1 MFRLLVISD
10 MHIGEHAHCAS
21 MMPSPTPAHMN
32 VELLEN
38 FKKLIKKLNVP
49 INAILFPGDFT
60 QSSKPSEV
68 TKFDTIANEIISQCK
83 LKHKQVYVTFGN
95 HDSDWNV
102 QVTAPAT
109 EDKEKYFAK
118 RYANLKESTLLK
130 NVLKRA
136 EGNLYDD
143 HYALWRDDITVL
155 TLNTA
160 HAEKYDDKVKCGLIR
175 RETLQE
181 IRDKYGTELK
191 KRDRFKV
198 LMIHHHPLLYPNV
211 VKYWQDH
218 SALQEGHVLLE
229 FSNEMGFDVIIHGH
243 RHAPDYE
250 AKLNQSNRQTICFC
264 CGSFS
269 ARLHPALMGSVSN
282 QVHLFELNGRDTATG
297 VALGSVKT
305 WSFAANEGWRPSD
318 KKYDGIEHEI
328 RFGPLFHEQVIQSS
342 LRESIVAGIQTRG
355 VVRIRELMSARDE
368 FRYTRDGV
376 IMGLVQGIADEL
388 SLDVRGSVPNE
399 AVVLSRS

>member
-21 MMPSPTPAHMN
+21 MMANPTALHMN
-32 VELLEN
+32 VELLES
-38 FKKLIKKLNVP
+38 FKKLIKQVGVP

-68 TKFDTIANEIISQCK
+68 AKFDTIANEIISQCN

-102 QVTAPAT
+102 QISAPAD
-109 EDKEKYFAK
+109 EDKEVYFGR
-118 RYANLKESTLLK
+118 RYENLKKSKLIK

-143 HYALWRDDITVL
+143 HYALWNDDVTVL

-160 HAEKYDDKVKCGLIR
+160 HAEKYDDKIKCGFFQ
-175 RETLQE
+175 RETLQK
-181 IRDKYGTELK
+181 IRDIHGTELK

-198 LMIHHHPLLYPNV
+198 LMIHHHPILYPNL
-211 VKYWQDH
+211 VKYWRDH
-218 SALQEGHVLLE
+218 SALQEGQLLLD

-250 AKLNQSNRQTICFC
+250 AKLNQSNRQIICFC

-269 ARLHPALMGSVSN
+269 ARLHTALMGTVSN
-282 QVHLFELNGRDTATG
+282 QVHLFELTGRDTATG

-305 WSFAANEGWRPSD
+305 WSFASNEGWRPSD
-318 KKYDGIEHEI
+318 RKHDGIEHEI

-342 LRESIVAGIQTRG
+342 LRSSIVEGIKKKG
-355 VVRIRELMSARDE
+355 VVPIRELMSARDE
-368 FRYTRDGV
+368 FKYTRDGV
-376 IMGLVQGIADEL
+376 IMGLVHSVADEL
-388 SLDVRGSVPNE
+388 NLDVRGSVPSE